1 MTARSGA
8 LSRDDATRRVM
19 KTVARTFDREPLPLT
34 LEDGTQPLVVALPS
48 EYISEIV
55 GRVISIGGSANVAV
69 AFNDHFTTIVLANNG
84 SPSMDVLEINQ
95 DLSMGMFLIKLE
107 RNPGKSMRL
116 KFRDVDANVPDAS
129 LELAY
134 A

>member
-1 MTARSGA
+1 MTSRSGA

-19 KTVARTFDREPLPLT
+19 KTVAHTFASEPLPFQ

-55 GRVISIGGSANVAV
+55 NRVISIGGKANIAV
-69 AFNDHFTTIVLANNG
+69 AFNDHFTTIVLGDDAKQ
-84 SPSMDVLEINQ
+84 SMDVLEINQ
-95 DLSMGMFLIKLE
+95 DLSMGMFLIKLQQ
-107 RNPGKSMRL
+107 NPGKSMRL
-116 KFRDVDANVPDAS
+116 KFRGVDANVPESS

>member
-8 LSRDDATRRVM
+8 LTRDDATRRVM
-19 KTVARTFDREPLPLT
+19 KTVARTFDSEPLPLR

-55 GRVISIGGSANVAV
+55 NRVVSIGGQANVAV
-69 AFNDHFTTIVLANNG
+69 AFNDHFTTIVLGNKADQ
-84 SPSMDVLEINQ
+84 SMHVLEINQ
-95 DLSMGMFLIKLE
+95 DLSMGMFLIKLQQ
-107 RNPGKSMRL
+107 NPGKSMRL
-116 KFRDVDANVPDAS
+116 KFRDVDANVPEAS